1 MKKAV
6 AMVLVV
12 VMMLA
17 FGATAFAA
25 QEPRTTVNCCTSFGD
40 SLNIPIPWCIHLNG
54 SKKYP
59 ESNRFPRNRAGAKRA
74 DRTSWVRSA
83 HFSCKLRHS
92 VQ

>member
-40 SLNIPIPWCIHLNG
+40 GL
-54 SKKYP
+54 YFP
-59 ESNRFPRNRAGAKRA
+59 E
-74 DRTSWVRSA
+74 
-83 HFSCKLRHS
+83 
-92 VQ
+92 

>member
-40 SLNIPIPWCIHLNG
+40 GLYFPNPLVQSFEWI
-54 SKKYP
+54 KKVP
-59 ESNRFPRNRAGAKRA
+59 
-74 DRTSWVRSA
+74 
-83 HFSCKLRHS
+83 
-92 VQ
+92 

>member
-40 SLNIPIPWCIHLNG
+40 SLNTPGPLVHSFEWIKKIP
-54 SKKYP
+54 
-59 ESNRFPRNRAGAKRA
+59 
-74 DRTSWVRSA
+74 
-83 HFSCKLRHS
+83 
-92 VQ
+92 

>member
-17 FGATAFAA
+17 FGATAFAT

-40 SLNIPIPWCIHLNG
+40 GLN
-54 SKKYP
+54 
-59 ESNRFPRNRAGAKRA
+59 FPNP
-74 DRTSWVRSA
+74 
-83 HFSCKLRHS
+83 L
-92 VQ
+92 VQSFEWIKIVP

>member
-40 SLNIPIPWCIHLNG
+40 GLN
-54 SKKYP
+54 
-59 ESNRFPRNRAGAKRA
+59 FPNP
-74 DRTSWVRSA
+74 
-83 HFSCKLRHS
+83 L
-92 VQ
+92 VQSFEWIKIVP